1 MSLNEG
7 VLARY
12 ITLRT
17 GDPCSARPPFF
28 AVRVEAVVF
37 FVVVDRQNTGIEIEV
52 MHLNIQAFRE
62 S

>member
-7 VLARY
+7 VLVRY
-12 ITLRT
+12 IALRT
-17 GDPCSARPPFF
+17 GDPCSAQPLFF

-37 FVVVDRQNTGIEIEV
+37 FIVVDRQNTGIEIEV
-52 MHLNIQAFRE
+52 MLLNIQAFRV